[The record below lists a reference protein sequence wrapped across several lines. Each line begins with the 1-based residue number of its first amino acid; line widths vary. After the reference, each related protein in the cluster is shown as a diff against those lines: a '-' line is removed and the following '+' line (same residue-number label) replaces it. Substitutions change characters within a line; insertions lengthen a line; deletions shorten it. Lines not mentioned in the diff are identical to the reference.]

1 MAERMTKEQRSYT
14 MSRIRSSGNASTELL
29 LMQIFRKTGITGW
42 RREAALVGK
51 PDFVF
56 PKERIAVF
64 ADGCFW
70 HGCSRCFKA
79 PKSSRA
85 YWKKKIDGNILR
97 DKQVNTELR
106 TSGWRVLRIW
116 EHSIREKPSYVAY
129 RVFRAVVTATTA

>member
-14 MSRIRSSGNASTELL
+14 MSRIRSSGNTSTELL

-42 RREAALVGK
+42 RRKAALVGK

-79 PKSSRA
+79 PKSNRA

-97 DKQVNTELR
+97 DKKVNAELR
-106 TSGWRVLRIW
+106 KAGWRVLRIM
-116 EHSIREKPSYVAY
+116 EHSIRDHP
-129 RVFRAVVTATTA
+129 RTCIRRIIRALSIHSL